1 MWERGGRSGRH
12 AAATGSARRASG
24 TAERAAGAAADGLDL
39 DEPDRSD
46 GERPRPGRG
55 GARRAR
61 PGPAALNAGPTCPAD
76 AVATDR
82 PEAAAGPVD
91 APAVSGSDLF
101 DPGTAGRVESGGGAV
116 VHDGARAGHPEPM
129 AIIGGSAITL
139 LAGRIRRRHTIAD
152 LESPTAELRATLPDS
167 GFPPGAQARRRAQPP
182 RHTRAARPAATAE
195 ADPTSAPPDVGT
207 TPKRADRRGRRPG
220 RGRRVPV
227 TALVVGTLAV
237 AAVIVVLVVG
247 TRSEPVTAAPP
258 APTVIEQP
266 ARLPTGTPSV
276 ADPAAAY
283 LGALRSAAIPASRSG
298 RPETE
303 AAAAICEQSRRGVP
317 DAELARALPAMLAQV
332 DRRQAP
338 IVVELAKQHY
348 CP

>member
-12 AAATGSARRASG
+12 AAPTGSARRASG
-24 TAERAAGAAADGLDL
+24 TAERAAGAAADRLDL
-39 DEPDRSD
+39 DEPDRSG
-46 GERPRPGRG
+46 GEHPRPGRG

-61 PGPAALNAGPTCPAD
+61 PGPAAVDAGPTCPA
-76 AVATDR
+76 VATDR
-82 PEAAAGPVD
+82 PVAAAGPVD

-101 DPGTAGRVESGGGAV
+101 DPGTAGRAESGGGAV

-167 GFPPGAQARRRAQPP
+167 RFPPGAEARRRAQPP
-182 RHTRAARPAATAE
+182 RHGRAARPAATAD
-195 ADPTSAPPDVGT
+195 ADPMSSPPDAGT

-220 RGRRVPV
+220 RGRRAPV

-247 TRSEPVTAAPP
+247 TRSEPVTAAAPP